1 MLSRVWVCECYWG
14 DCISPHCHRQPTQ
27 SCHYPVT
34 LIVLVFQVNEKAPR
48 PNFSAFLPSIA
59 SPLCSATHI
68 HSRMHFISARPSSD
82 RFNLIWIFNGES
94 YGARRCCICVCADSK
109 IMTTRH
115 GDSECAAL
123 FLKDVCIFNAT
134 RTAKKGNN
142 AWICVRNRVPTKRM
156 AEKKRRRWKSEMSS
170 TDRRLIYRKAIISD
184 HSWILIMMM
193 IFLYLILSL

>member
-134 RTAKKGNN
+134 RTAKKREKIMHGYVFEIGFRRKE
-142 AWICVRNRVPTKRM
+142 WQKKSVGDGKVKWVRQTGV
-156 AEKKRRRWKSEMSS
+156 
-170 TDRRLIYRKAIISD
+170 
-184 HSWILIMMM
+184 
-193 IFLYLILSL
+193 